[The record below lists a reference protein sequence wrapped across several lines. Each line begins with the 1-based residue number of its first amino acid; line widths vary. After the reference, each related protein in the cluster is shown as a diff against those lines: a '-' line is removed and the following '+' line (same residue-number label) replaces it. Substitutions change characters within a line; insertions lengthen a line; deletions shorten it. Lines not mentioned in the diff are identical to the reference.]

1 MNLKKSG
8 VSTKNRPGY
17 VQVWLTAMTDCGG
30 FDFFLFAN
38 YNNSRVPEANNVEIS
53 KGLKTVSIKFYSFG
67 RIYDEGKHL
76 NIHSPIYECERFRST
91 FDSGEHVVLT
101 FIIQKTASIP
111 EKLTLEKYTISL
123 KDVQPLRWKQILAL
137 PFSHPRVSQTSDLFV
152 KATQG
157 SEQVFDRR
165 QNHACCTYATSKLV
179 ISKKKSLLSDM
190 ENDWPFVS
198 FFWGWGASLLLN

>member
-1 MNLKKSG
+1 
-8 VSTKNRPGY
+8 
-17 VQVWLTAMTDCGG
+17 MTDCGG
-30 FDFFLFAN
+30 FDFFPIAN
-38 YNNSRVPEANNVEIS
+38 YNNSRVPAANNVEMS
-53 KGLKTVSIKFYSFG
+53 KSLRTISIKFYSFG

-152 KATQG
+152 KAI
-157 SEQVFDRR
+157 EVFEHVFDKR
-165 QNHACCTYATSKLV
+165 QSHACCTYAV
-179 ISKKKSLLSDM
+179 IEIAYQQKEEIAFLHAKWLAIRLLSLRLR
-190 ENDWPFVS
+190 
-198 FFWGWGASLLLN
+198 SLTAC